1 MDQLDYLAKRLYC
14 LEAYG
19 FKRVCFVLS
28 NTLNEMAQPR
38 LVSEEVR
45 KWSRLP
51 WVPPDGK
58 RNRQFAVEASAPQL
72 EALIRQTRTAYQALG
87 LFGPEHCAG
96 DPSKLDYEGKVLVLS
111 PGALRESHWSPRD
124 QLWLAQSGFGCS
136 STARGQAVYAVCLGD
151 GEKLRWDRHDF
162 DGVLDDQ
169 YLPDWA
175 AEKMAEIQNSQQQ
188 QPEASSGGMEMT

>member
-1 MDQLDYLAKRLYC
+1 MLSHPQHPEYGQVTISFPIPNDQYGQTIKMLQAIDLGFSVNRDCKVNKVESPYSVLDVIEDTLVNVDQLDYLAKRLYC

-45 KWSRLP
+45 KWSQLP

-124 QLWLAQSGFGCS
+124 
-136 STARGQAVYAVCLGD
+136 
-151 GEKLRWDRHDF
+151 
-162 DGVLDDQ
+162 
-169 YLPDWA
+169 
-175 AEKMAEIQNSQQQ
+175 
-188 QPEASSGGMEMT
+188 